1 MSKPSPL
8 AGLVQYAAR
17 DLRPLAVKYANT
29 VKADGARYEKELK
42 SRIQRL
48 YAIRPDLATYRKS
61 FFFIPFTETVFHADG
76 TIAKHPEGY
85 WSCDRRHEAL
95 LSLCR
100 MPMLRPTWDGDLKV
114 GEDWVE
120 RLEGLPNDAV
130 VFVNADD
137 SGTLTRGYEPFP
149 DFDEQEVRDFKG
161 RID

>member
-1 MSKPSPL
+1 
-8 AGLVQYAAR
+8 LVQYTAR
-17 DLRPLAVKYANT
+17 DLRPLAIKYANT

-42 SRIQRL
+42 SRIQHL
-48 YAIRPDLATYRKS
+48 YAIRPDLSSYKYRW
-61 FFFIPFTETVFHADG
+61 FFGLLVGTETVFHADG

-85 WSCDRRHEAL
+85 WSDDRRHEAL

-149 DFDEQEVRDFKG
+149 DFDEQAVRDFKG